1 MNKQRIIVLVVSG
14 IGLLSCLMT
23 WAIAGVSF
31 ISVSMSGIQSGWGG
45 KIAFLGFALAIV
57 FALLGDR
64 SQPIEK
70 DKKKFVMI
78 AGIIA
83 FVMTL
88 LAMVGMSFTEGSQYV
103 TFGIGIYL
111 SFIAGA
117 AVIAIPFVVKDSGDF
132 HVPTKDELVDDL
144 KEMKEDI
151 VEDVKEITDDV
162 KDKFDGKN
170 EKGE

>member
-1 MNKQRIIVLVVSG
+1 MNKQRIIVLVASG

-23 WAIAGVSF
+23 WATAS
-31 ISVSMSGIQSGWGG
+31 ISVVNISMSGVKSGWGG

-64 SQPIEK
+64 NQPIEK

-83 FVMTL
+83 FLITL
-88 LAMVGMSFTEGSQYV
+88 LSMLGMSFGEGSQYV
-103 TFGIGIYL
+103 TLGIGIYL
-111 SFIAGA
+111 SLLAGI
-117 AVIAIPFVVKDSGDF
+117 VVTAIPFVVKDSGDF

-151 VEDVKEITDDV
+151 VEDVK
-162 KDKFDGKN
+162 DKFDGKDKK
-170 EKGE
+170 EE